1 MVTPTQQAR
10 MLDILP
16 PQEIVQEQERG
27 AEEEKSRNYIES
39 SNILTVI
46 TLADQ
51 LP

>member
-16 PQEIVQEQERG
+16 PKEIVQEQEIG
-27 AEEEKSRNYIES
+27 TKEETSRHYIES
-39 SNILTVI
+39 CNILKVI